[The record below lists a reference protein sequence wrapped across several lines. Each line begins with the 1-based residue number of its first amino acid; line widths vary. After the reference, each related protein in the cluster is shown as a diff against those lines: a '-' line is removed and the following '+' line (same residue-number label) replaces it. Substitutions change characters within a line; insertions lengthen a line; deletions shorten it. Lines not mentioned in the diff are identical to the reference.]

1 MAPRPEGF
9 RPVDAEGTLRLYT
22 PSGQSLN
29 LVADGRNLRLDVPR
43 WVDAWGM
50 LPRSLSGRKRAMRFV
65 AHTLATHGLTLSLDS
80 RSKSVLRL
88 GHNIAPSWL
97 ARLLGLAPAY
107 IPVSALRLL
116 FRR

>member
-9 RPVDAEGTLRLYT
+9 QPVDIEGTLRLDS
-22 PSGQSLN
+22 PSGQSLK
-29 LVADGRNLRLDVPR
+29 LVADGTNVRLDMPR
-43 WVDAWGM
+43 WADARAM
-50 LPRSLSGRKRAMRFV
+50 LPASVRGRRQSIRFI
-65 AHTLATHGLTLSLDS
+65 ASMFAKHGLTLSLES
-80 RSKSVLRL
+80 AGRAVLRI
-88 GHNIAPSWL
+88 GFNTSPSWL